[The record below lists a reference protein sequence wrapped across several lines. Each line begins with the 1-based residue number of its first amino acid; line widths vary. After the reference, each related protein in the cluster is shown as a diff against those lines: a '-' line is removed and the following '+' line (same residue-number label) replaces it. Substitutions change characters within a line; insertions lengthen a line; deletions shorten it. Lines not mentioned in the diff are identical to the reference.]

1 MAAAAVSQAWE
12 GPAGR
17 VALEH
22 GRVWGGGRK
31 GSGQGVRGS
40 EDQME
45 RWGAEPQLEVDGRG
59 RGWAE
64 HTKHLLPLPLG
75 AD

>member
-22 GRVWGGGRK
+22 GRVWGGW
-31 GSGQGVRGS
+31 SQGERAGGAGERGP
-40 EDQME
+40 D
-45 RWGAEPQLEVDGRG
+45 GAVGGGASTRG
-59 RGWAE
+59 GWAGAG
-64 HTKHLLPLPLG
+64 LG
-75 AD
+75 